1 MVSTYA
7 WYGERALCGMR
18 KPGFRWYFSP
28 RVSSGILG
36 KSWRVAEAQLP
47 PQDAHDA
54 SFPFI
59 ELSESWRHLFL
70 EGLSKGKNVKH
81 HAGVARVSLF
91 LLLSMYIVCTLVYG
105 APSLSFWKW
114 ARGRVL
120 LCSSGVNA
128 KVLAIF
134 FVLKG
139 VSELHIIAISLK
151 MLLMNRPFCAGL
163 AWINICSLLFLIC
176 LTPNVQWLQQL

>member
-1 MVSTYA
+1 MVRGEGTA
-7 WYGERALCGMR
+7 WDEEAQ
-18 KPGFRWYFSP
+18 FQVVFSP
-28 RVSSGILG
+28 RVSFGILG

-54 SFPFI
+54 SAPFI

-105 APSLSFWKW
+105 APSLSF
-114 ARGRVL
+114 
-120 LCSSGVNA
+120 
-128 KVLAIF
+128 
-134 FVLKG
+134 
-139 VSELHIIAISLK
+139 
-151 MLLMNRPFCAGL
+151 
-163 AWINICSLLFLIC
+163 
-176 LTPNVQWLQQL
+176 